1 MASKKDDK
9 REDAKREIDTPPF
22 TGKIT
27 LERNEHGVLVAM
39 VEGIVLEG
47 VVGLSYVTSPNQLS
61 LTLYL
66 DPSAVIFATSGG
78 EQKTIH

>member
-39 VEGIVLEG
+39 VEGSLHQIQVL
-47 VVGLSYVTSPNQLS
+47 
-61 LTLYL
+61 
-66 DPSAVIFATSGG
+66 IFGMPLFH
-78 EQKTIH
+78 IIF